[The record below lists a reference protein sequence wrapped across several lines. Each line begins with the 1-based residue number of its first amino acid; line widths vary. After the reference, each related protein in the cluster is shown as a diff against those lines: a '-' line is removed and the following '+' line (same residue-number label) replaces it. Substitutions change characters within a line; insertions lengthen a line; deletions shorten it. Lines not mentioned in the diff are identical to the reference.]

1 MMIPYE
7 VFGQLILAVV
17 LGSIIGLERRL
28 AHKSAGM
35 RTFAMVSLGSALFM
49 ILSGLMYSQF
59 GANSAFD
66 PSRIASQIIVGIGFL
81 AGGMIIIQ
89 NKHPEGLTTSA
100 GLWVAGAVGMA
111 VGLGFYSIA
120 IFTAVLILIIFEF
133 FNAMERRLV
142 DGIAHR
148 HDHDGHDH
156 DNGHEQ

>member
-7 VFGQLILAVV
+7 VFGQLILAVI

-59 GANSAFD
+59 GSNSALD
-66 PSRIASQIIVGIGFL
+66 PSRIASQIVVGIGFL
-81 AGGMIIIQ
+81 AGGMIFVQ

-100 GLWVAGAVGMA
+100 GLWVAGGIGMA
-111 VGLGFYSIA
+111 VGLRFYAIA
-120 IFTAVLILIIFEF
+120 VFTAVLILVIFEF
-133 FNAMERRLV
+133 FTAMERNLV

-148 HDHDGHDH
+148 HDRDHDH
-156 DNGHEQ
+156 DH